1 MPGSPATPAAD
12 PAARPYRLRGAHLA
26 QIVGL
31 VMGLAALSSAGA
43 QKPDSSVLTLDRL
56 FSSPD
61 FQAKTFGPAQWL
73 SGSVYTTVEPRAGGP
88 GSDIVRYD
96 AATGARTIFVPAAR
110 LMPPGDSAPMTIED
124 YTVSPDARH
133 VLVFTNSRRVWRQR
147 TRGDFWLLDLRTWA
161 LRKLGG
167 PDAPPSTVMFAKFS
181 PDGQRVAYVR
191 EHNLYA
197 EDVATP
203 RITQLTSDGSRT
215 IINGTFDWV
224 YEEELN
230 LRDGFRWSPDGHAI
244 AYWQL
249 DATGVRDFD
258 LIDDT
263 DSLYSFVTPVQYPKA
278 GQVNSAGRVGIVS
291 AAGGATLWLHVP
303 GDPRNNY
310 IARMD
315 WAGNSASVVL
325 EHLNRLQ
332 DTLDLM
338 IGDAHTGSVRT
349 IGTERDSAWV
359 DVIDDLRWLRGGT
372 RFLWVSERDGWRH
385 AYSIARDGSDVRLLT
400 PGQFD
405 LAEPDSPTIGAPFI
419 QAVDETG
426 GWVYFTASPTTATQ
440 LYLYRTRLDGK
451 GQPERV
457 TPAAASGFHR
467 YRISP
472 DAHWAFHTY
481 STFSTPP
488 TTELIRLPSH
498 TVVRTLEDNA
508 ALKARVAALRHQP
521 VEFFKAPAAE
531 GVSLDG
537 WLMRPVDF
545 DSTRRYPVL
554 FYVYGGPWSQT
565 VLNAWGGARYLWHLM
580 LAQRGYIVASLDSR
594 GTSAPKGHAWRK
606 AIYGRVGVVESADQA
621 AGARFVLQRTY
632 VDATRVGVWGWSNGG
647 FMTLSLLFRSP
658 EIYGTG
664 MAVSPVT
671 DWRLYDNV
679 YTERF
684 MGLLDGN
691 AGGYQAASLLP
702 LASRLKGNLLL
713 MHGMGDDNVH
723 FQNSEMM
730 INALVAADKP
740 FRMMAYPNRTHCI
753 CEGNG
758 TTRHVYGLLT
768 EYLTEKIPAG
778 PVGAPAAQ

>member
-1 MPGSPATPAAD
+1 MPGSPAASAAD
-12 PAARPYRLRGAHLA
+12 PAARPFRLRGAQLA
-26 QIVGL
+26 PIAGL
-31 VMGLAALSSAGA
+31 VLGLAAMSPAGA
-43 QKPDSSVLTLDRL
+43 QRPDSSVLTLDRL
-56 FSSPD
+56 FSSTD

-73 SGSVYTTVEPRAGGP
+73 SGSVYTTVEPRAGGS

-147 TRGDFWLLDLRTWA
+147 TRGDFWLLDRTTWT

-263 DSLYSFVTPVQYPKA
+263 DSLYSFVKPVQYPKA

-291 AAGGATLWLHVP
+291 AGGGATLWLNVP

-372 RFLWVSERDGWRH
+372 RFLWVTERDGWRH

-440 LYLYRTRLDGK
+440 LYLYRARLDGK

-565 VLNAWGGARYLWHLM
+565 VLDAWGGARYLWHLM

-594 GTSAPKGHAWRK
+594 GTSAPKGRAWRK

-632 VDATRVGVWGWSNGG
+632 VDASRVGVWGWSNGG

-691 AGGYQAASLLP
+691 AAGYKEASLLP
-702 LASRLKGNLLL
+702 LASHLKGNLLL
-713 MHGMGDDNVH
+713 MHGEGDDNVH
-723 FQNSEMM
+723 YQNSEMM
-730 INALVAADKP
+730 INALVAAGKP

-753 CEGNG
+753 CEGSG

-768 EYLTEKIPAG
+768 DYLAEKIAAGPAG
-778 PVGAPAAQ
+778 SPAAQ

>member
-1 MPGSPATPAAD
+1 MT
-12 PAARPYRLRGAHLA
+12 LRNEW
-26 QIVGL
+26 L
-31 VMGLAALSSAGA
+31 VVALGLALGASAPAPARGQVA
-43 QKPDSSVLTLDRL
+43 DSSLLTLDRL
-56 FSSPD
+56 FSSPE
-61 FQAKTFGPAQWL
+61 FQPKTFGPAQWI
-73 SGSVYTTVEPRAGGP
+73 SGGVYTTVEPRAGGA
-88 GSDIVRYD
+88 GTDIVRYD

-110 LMPPGDSAPMTIED
+110 LIAAGDSVPMAIED
-124 YTVSPDARH
+124 YTVAPDGRH

-147 TRGDFWLLDLRTWA
+147 TRGDFWLVDLTTWA

-167 PDAPPSTVMFAKFS
+167 PGAPPSSVMFAKFS

-197 EDVATP
+197 EELATP

-215 IINGTFDWV
+215 IINGTFDWA

-230 LRDGFRWSPDGHAI
+230 LRDGFRWSPDGTQI

-249 DATGVRDFD
+249 DAAGVRDFD

-263 DSLYSFVTPVQYPKA
+263 DSLYSFVKPVQYPKA
-278 GQVNSAGRVGIVS
+278 GQVNSASRVGIVS
-291 AAGGATLWLHVP
+291 AAGGPTTWLDVP

-315 WAGNSASVVL
+315 WAGNSSAVVF

-338 IGDAHTGSVRT
+338 IGDAHTGSVKT
-349 IGTERDSAWV
+349 IDTEHDSAWV
-359 DVIDDLRWLRGGT
+359 DVIDDLRWLRGGA

-400 PGQFD
+400 PGSFD
-405 LAEPDSPTIGAPFI
+405 LAEPDSPTIGAPFL
-419 QAVDETG
+419 QAVDEAG
-426 GWVYFTASPTTATQ
+426 GWFYFTASPANATQ
-440 LYLYRTRLDGK
+440 LYLYRARLDGK
-451 GQPERV
+451 GKAERV
-457 TPAAASGFHR
+457 TPANASGFHR

-481 STFSTPP
+481 STFGTPP
-488 TTELIRLPSH
+488 ATELVHLPDH
-498 TVVRTLEDNA
+498 RVVRTLEDNA
-508 ALKARVAALRHQP
+508 ALKARVVALRQKP
-521 VEFFKAPAAE
+521 VEFFKASVAD

-545 DSTRRYPVL
+545 DSTRKYPVL

-565 VLNAWGGARYLWHLM
+565 VLDSWGGARYLWHLM
-580 LAQRGYIVASLDSR
+580 LAQRGYIVASMDSR
-594 GTSAPKGHAWRK
+594 GTSAPKGRAWRK
-606 AIYGRVGVVESADQA
+606 VVYGRVGVVESADQA
-621 AGARFVLQRTY
+621 AGAKVVLQRTY
-632 VDATRVGVWGWSNGG
+632 ADATRVGVWGWSNGG
-647 FMTLSLLFRSP
+647 SMTLSLLFRSP

-671 DWRLYDNV
+671 DWHLYDSI

-684 MGLLDGN
+684 MGLPDGN
-691 AGGYQAASLLP
+691 PAGYQAASLLP
-702 LASRLKGNLLL
+702 LAGRLRGNLLL
-713 MHGMGDDNVH
+713 MHGEGDDNVH
-723 FQNSEMM
+723 FQNSEML

-740 FRMMAYPNRTHCI
+740 FRMMAYPNRSHCI
-753 CEGNG
+753 CEGSG

-768 EYLTEKIPAG
+768 DYLAEKIPAG
-778 PVGAPAAQ
+778 PAGSVAAQ

>member
-1 MPGSPATPAAD
+1 MPGSPQAPAAD
-12 PAARPYRLRGAHLA
+12 LAVRLRRLWGTHLA
-26 QIVGL
+26 PIIGC
-31 VMGLAALSSAGA
+31 VMGLAALSPADA
-43 QKPDSSVLTLDRL
+43 QKPDSSLLTLGRL

-61 FQAKTFGPAQWL
+61 FQARTFGPAQWF
-73 SGSVYTTVEPRAGGP
+73 SGSVYTTVEPRAGGS
-88 GSDIVRYD
+88 GTDIVRYD
-96 AATGARTIFVPAAR
+96 AATGVRTIFVPAAR
-110 LMPPGDSAPMTIED
+110 LVPPGDTAPMTIES
-124 YTVSPDARH
+124 YTVSPDAQH

-147 TRGDFWLLDLRTWA
+147 TRGDFWLVDLETWS
-161 LRKLGG
+161 LRKVGG
-167 PDAPPSTVMFAKFS
+167 PSAPPSTVMFAKFS
-181 PDGQRVAYVR
+181 PDGQRIAYVR
-191 EHNLYA
+191 AHNLYA
-197 EDVATP
+197 EEVAEP

-215 IINGTFDWV
+215 VINGTFDWV
-224 YEEELN
+224 YEEELS
-230 LRDGFRWSPDGHAI
+230 LRDGFQWSPDGQQI

-278 GQVNSAGRVGIVS
+278 GQVNSASRVGVVS
-291 AAGGATLWLHVP
+291 AGGGSTQWLAVP

-315 WAGNSASVVL
+315 WAGNSSAVVI

-338 IGDAHTGSVRT
+338 VGDARTGAVRT
-349 IGTERDSAWV
+349 IDTERDSAWV
-359 DVIDDLRWLRGGT
+359 DVVDDLRWLRGGS

-400 PGQFD
+400 PGSFD
-405 LAEPDSPTIGAPFI
+405 LAEPESPLGAPFI
-419 QAVDETG
+419 QAVDEAG
-426 GWVYFTASPTTATQ
+426 GWVYFTASPANATQ
-440 LYLYRTRLDGK
+440 LYLYRARLDGK
-451 GQPERV
+451 GHPERV
-457 TPAAASGFHR
+457 TPAGEFGFHR

-481 STFSTPP
+481 SSFGVPP
-488 TTELIRLPSH
+488 TTELIKLPSH
-498 TVVRTLEDNA
+498 AVVRILEDNA
-508 ALKARVAALRHQP
+508 GLKVRVAALRQRP
-521 VEFFKAPAAE
+521 VEFFRAGIGD

-545 DSTRRYPVL
+545 DSTRKYPVL
-554 FYVYGGPWSQT
+554 FYVYGGPWAQT
-565 VLNAWGGARYLWHLM
+565 VLDSWGGGRYLWHLM
-580 LAQRGYIVASLDSR
+580 LAQRGYIVASMDSR
-594 GTSAPKGHAWRK
+594 GTSAPKGRAWRK
-606 AIYGRVGVVESADQA
+606 VIYGRVGVVESADQV
-621 AGARFVLQRTY
+621 AGARVVLQRPY
-632 VDATRVGVWGWSNGG
+632 ADATRVGVWGWSNGG
-647 FMTLSLLFRSP
+647 SMTLSLMFRSP

-671 DWRLYDNV
+671 DWRLYDTI

-684 MGLLDGN
+684 MGMPDAN
-691 AGGYQAASLLP
+691 AAGYQAASLLP
-702 LASRLKGNLLL
+702 LAGRLTGNLLL

-723 FQNSEMM
+723 FQNSEML

-753 CEGNG
+753 CEGVN

-768 EYLTEKIPAG
+768 DYLAEKIPAG
-778 PVGAPAAQ
+778 PAGSPAAR